1 MNRALR
7 MNRAYP
13 PCQLTKKN
21 INSVQCC
28 VLQRITIGFISSTL
42 FVRFRHVVLLLVHE
56 KHIPHNTS

>member
-1 MNRALR
+1 MNRVLR

-28 VLQRITIGFISSTL
+28 VLQQITIGFISSNYIIR
-42 FVRFRHVVLLLVHE
+42 RFSPRSVS
-56 KHIPHNTS
+56 IGS